1 MSSNSYVVV
10 LRVCRKLDLVV
21 GSLGKVSIEP
31 GYYLYIG
38 SANIKRY
45 YLRVLRHFTKVKKL
59 RWHIDY
65 LSSNNGVEVTLG
77 ICCYE
82 GLSEDSLYK
91 LVIHSSMS
99 IFCSP
104 YIKGFGCSDTSHLT
118 HLFKCNKL
126 SKVLKEII
134 KYFSSKCKYVEIIS
148 S

>member
-10 LRVCRKLDLVV
+10 LKVRRKLDLTV
-21 GSLGKVSIEP
+21 GSLGKVSVDP

-65 LSSNNGVEVTLG
+65 LSITNNVKATLG
-77 ICCYE
+77 VCCYS
-82 GLSEDSLYK
+82 GLSEDILYK
-91 LVIHSSMS
+91 LMIYSRLRD
-99 IFCSP
+99 FCVP
-104 YIKGFGCSDTSHLT
+104 YIKGFGCSDTTHLT
-118 HLFKCNKL
+118 HLFKCNEL

-134 KYFSSKCKYVEIIS
+134 NYFSSKCKYVEIIS